1 MNALNLYTIYEIYSS
16 TQPLHGVMFRGRIRK
31 LCIENNINV
40 LVENA
45 QDKDNVVRFAVL
57 DPSQATCITEYVA
70 SIVPDAE
77 INICLENIPNP
88 ILSKLKNN
96 DEGRYVL

>member
-1 MNALNLYTIYEIYSS
+1 MNTLNLYNLYEIYSP

-31 LCIENNINV
+31 LCLEKGMNV

-45 QDKDNVVRFAVL
+45 TDKENVVRFAVL
-57 DPSQATCITEYVA
+57 EDDDPQVICDYIE
-70 SIVPDAE
+70 SIIPDAD
-77 INICLENIPNP
+77 ISLCLPRIPNP

-96 DEGRYVL
+96 NESRYTL